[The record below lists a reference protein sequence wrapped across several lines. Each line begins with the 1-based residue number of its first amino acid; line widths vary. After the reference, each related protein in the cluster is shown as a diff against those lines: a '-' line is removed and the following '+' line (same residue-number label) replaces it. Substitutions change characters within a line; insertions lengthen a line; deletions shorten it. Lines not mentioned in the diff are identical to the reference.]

1 MPRQPQLRRLVLAV
15 ILYLVLYSLAAF
27 LDLSTTMIALSR
39 SGAHEGNS
47 FVSNG
52 QSYLPARALIVNLA
66 GAVVMTAC
74 VIFSVNHA
82 QQVETKWL
90 DHPVASFGKIYLNPW
105 SAGASGVSPLHML
118 SMAIAFLAMRVVA
131 AANNLLIYFYGFAPI
146 GALITGMARHT
157 SELVAF
163 AVVIISLFYLLAIA
177 VSPIAAKLLS
187 TWQTA
192 STE

>member
-1 MPRQPQLRRLVLAV
+1 
-15 ILYLVLYSLAAF
+15 
-27 LDLSTTMIALSR
+27 
-39 SGAHEGNS
+39 
-47 FVSNG
+47 
-52 QSYLPARALIVNLA
+52 
-66 GAVVMTAC
+66 
-74 VIFSVNHA
+74 
-82 QQVETKWL
+82 
-90 DHPVASFGKIYLNPW
+90 
-105 SAGASGVSPLHML
+105 
-118 SMAIAFLAMRVVA
+118 
-131 AANNLLIYFYGFAPI
+131 LLIYFYGFAPI